1 MGLDGSLHHL
11 LFAIPTYSAA
21 LWSTLDGI
29 SWLMIARNF
38 SLGSLRL
45 AYSRNLV
52 TGRYNN
58 RLEFHG
64 KIQSGA
70 LRNPLYGANVTL

>member
-1 MGLDGSLHHL
+1 MGLDGFLHL

-21 LWSTLDGI
+21 LWSILDGI

-38 SLGSLRL
+38 SLGSLSL

-58 RLEFHG
+58 RLEFHER
-64 KIQSGA
+64 IQSRA
-70 LRNPLYGANVTL
+70 LRNPVMAQM